1 MASDDYSE
9 DNNIQEPVARMFEE
23 HLDWRSVY
31 AFNAETFGLNS
42 LLGRKNASEVVLVRE
57 LDAALSKLN
66 PKLTASAEGRTQ
78 LVLARDLLLDG
89 DPTKTQLQHNQA
101 KWKLLRDG
109 ITLKALGGR
118 GEHDVHITVID
129 FKTPSLPDSTSAS
142 PDFNLE
148 IALLT
153 PMN

>member
-57 LDAALSKLN
+57 LDSALAKLN

-89 DPTKTQLQHNQA
+89 DPTKTLLQHNQA
-101 KWKLLRDG
+101 KWE
-109 ITLKALGGR
+109 T
-118 GEHDVHITVID
+118 
-129 FKTPSLPDSTSAS
+129 
-142 PDFNLE
+142 
-148 IALLT
+148 IARWHHAQG
-153 PMN
+153 PWWQG